1 MSNLPA
7 HQQIANTLQVSGRY
21 TEMLERITDGLPA
34 VALDSENF
42 HKSASQFKTVT
53 LDVVDLTPI
62 NSAKHLLAVIN
73 RTRQALEEAQ
83 VNLRRKR
90 VDAEEARHK
99 AETSTG
105 FERERALIDV
115 DEAESHIVNI
125 EASAR
130 GAIRKLHYTMGQ
142 YQQIL
147 DRLGVDHLTEE
158 QYEQDQIRYHIMTAF
173 NQALTAARAK
183 GGWIDEGNQI
193 YMFQLGIN
201 GAVAQAEVS
210 SFLQAEEDLLK
221 AGKAPTHQ
229 MILNWLN
236 ALADRFA
243 DAPIKYAEN
252 RGFTPL
258 DKSSLIALENR

>member
-34 VALDSENF
+34 VAMDSENF

-83 VNLRRKR
+83 ISLRRKR
-90 VDAEEARHK
+90 LDAEEARDK
-99 AETSTG
+99 ASRLTG
-105 FERERALIDV
+105 FERERALIDA
-115 DEAESHIVNI
+115 DEAESHVLNI

-142 YQQIL
+142 YQQVL

-158 QYEQDQIRYHIMTAF
+158 DYEKDQIRYHIMTAF
-173 NQALTAARAK
+173 NQALTAARAR
-183 GGWIDEGNQI
+183 GGRIDEGNHI
-193 YMFQLGIN
+193 YLFQLGIN
-201 GAVAQAEVS
+201 GAVAQAEVTS
-210 SFLQAEEDLLK
+210 LLEAEDALL
-221 AGKAPTHQ
+221 GENKAPTHA
-229 MILNWLN
+229 MVMRWLE
-236 ALADRFA
+236 ACADRYA
-243 DAPIKYAEN
+243 DNPIVYAQA

-258 DKSSLIALENR
+258 DKESLISLEQA

>member
-34 VALDSENF
+34 VAMDSENF

-83 VNLRRKR
+83 ISLRRKR
-90 VDAEEARHK
+90 LDAEEARDK
-99 AETSTG
+99 ASRLTG
-105 FERERALIDV
+105 FERERALVDA
-115 DEAESHIVNI
+115 DEAESHVLNI

-130 GAIRKLHYTMGQ
+130 GAIRKLHYAMTQ

-158 QYEQDQIRYHIMTAF
+158 DYEKDQIRYHIMTAF

-193 YMFQLGIN
+193 YLFQLGIN
-201 GAVAQAEVS
+201 GAVAQAEVFA
-210 SFLQAEEDLLK
+210 FLQMEENMLK
-221 AGKAPTHQ
+221 VGQAPTHE
-229 MILNWLN
+229 MILDWLN
-236 ALADRFA
+236 KLADRFA
-243 DAPIKYAEN
+243 GAPIKYAEN

-258 DKSSLIALENR
+258 DRSSLIELENR